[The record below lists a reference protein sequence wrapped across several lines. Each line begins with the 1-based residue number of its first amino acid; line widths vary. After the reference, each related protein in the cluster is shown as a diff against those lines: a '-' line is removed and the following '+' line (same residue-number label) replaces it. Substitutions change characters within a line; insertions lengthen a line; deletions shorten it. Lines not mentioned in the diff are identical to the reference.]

1 MAKKELVRLTPFT
14 KPQKHLN
21 SYLNLIKRVKYL
33 YNENDKTLRKE
44 IEDKKIFCVCGL
56 DELLSSKYPYYQKK
70 FINSM

>member
-44 IEDKKIFCVCGL
+44 IEDKKN
-56 DELLSSKYPYYQKK
+56 LLCLW
-70 FINSM
+70 IG

>member
-1 MAKKELVRLTPFT
+1 MAKKELVRLAPFT

-44 IEDKKIFCVCGL
+44 IEDKKKK
-56 DELLSSKYPYYQKK
+56 SSVFVDWMNYYRQNIHTTKR
-70 FINSM
+70 NL